1 MQFQQAI
8 FIGLLFLLSF
18 VLNGIKYILLKAMLF
33 IVMKN
38 SVHTVPCYNYWN
50 AFLSRDTHILMNN

>member
-8 FIGLLFLLSF
+8 FIGLLFLLTF
-18 VLNGIKYILLKAMLF
+18 VLNGMKYILLKAMLF

-38 SVHTVPCYNYWN
+38 SVHTVPCYNYWI
-50 AFLSRDTHILMNN
+50 AFFS